1 MYAGNPA
8 PLGEL
13 NATDGSEV
21 LFKMY
26 LEMAGD
32 EDKEMAERWR
42 ADAKGTIIF
51 VSLEITLRST
61 SHVNL
66 NVVDWSVLCCSRCTP
81 LRVGPG
87 PPTKL
92 NGYLSILSCKYLP
105 VAC

>member
-1 MYAGNPA
+1 MCAGNPA

-51 VSLEITLRST
+51 VSLEITSAIYMPCQLKCRRLVCSLLLSLHSSPCRSRT
-61 SHVNL
+61 SNQTQRI
-66 NVVDWSVLCCSRCTP
+66 S
-81 LRVGPG
+81 
-87 PPTKL
+87 
-92 NGYLSILSCKYLP
+92 
-105 VAC
+105 